1 MPSLCLK
8 VMKEI
13 PEQDALPEFDW
24 SEFNWSEFTVHFSK
38 VKTMIRKSCSSG
50 ILKFQYSFHSAE
62 VDI

>member
-1 MPSLCLK
+1 
-8 VMKEI
+8 MKEI
-13 PEQDALPEFDW
+13 PEQDALLEFDW

-38 VKTMIRKSCSSG
+38 IKTMIRKSCSSG